1 MTSFHFLRS
10 VVCLRHP
17 LDNIKE
23 TSMKFFVTLAALCLS
38 ATQVLAG
45 NIDYQ
50 RRIEQERVTKL
61 PSCEAFV
68 QRVDVCRKLRE
79 ARSLAERIPLQVFE
93 NVERYLGKNG
103 KPMIGK
109 RSIRREFGLV
119 VYDLETD
126 GFHKIVLD
134 MPLVGDDV
142 FQPNIRTKHDPPY
155 KVIRIK
161 GQTFNKMVFEVTM
174 DGRELLVYA
183 AKHLS
188 VPPVFRSKDIR
199 IMNQEAETV
208 VYLATPPYLAN
219 EGFALQGQN
228 IALRAIEEAL
238 GELREK
244 QVPSDAYPG
253 KFVADV
259 VSSGALLNLL
269 VTEQTDPCLLQERE
283 PGCERLLPKRLYE
296 RDEQVVDAVL
306 TEFVINGL
314 DAYRYICSGAAACG
328 AYQFTNNRVRQK
340 NGKYGPGTYEAMR
353 LAYPL
358 AELDPDFKRG
368 TRGFRNSV
376 KAAAVL
382 TDYELSS
389 RGVPDWV
396 REAFM
401 DDHQMGLLFP
411 AAAYNGGP
419 SQAKALARLVVE
431 YGDLKKIKHLAFG
444 SFPWQEF
451 IAWIK
456 SKGAVLKYETIG
468 YIKKCVSNW
477 THLGRYERLHRRS

>member
-1 MTSFHFLRS
+1 
-10 VVCLRHP
+10 
-17 LDNIKE
+17 
-23 TSMKFFVTLAALCLS
+23 MKFFVTLAALCFG
-38 ATQVLAG
+38 AAQALAG

-50 RRIEQERVTKL
+50 RKIEEEQQKGM
-61 PSCEAFV
+61 PSCEVFV
-68 QRVDVCRKLRE
+68 ERADVCRKLRE
-79 ARSLAERIPLQVFE
+79 ARSLAEKISLQIFE
-93 NVERYLGKNG
+93 TIERHLGKNG

-119 VYDLETD
+119 AYDPETD
-126 GFHKIVLD
+126 GFHTIVLD
-134 MPLVGDDV
+134 MPLIGDSV
-142 FQPNIRTKHDPPY
+142 FQPNVRTKHYPPY
-155 KVIRIK
+155 QVFRIK

-174 DGRELLVYA
+174 GGRELPVYA

-188 VPPVFRSKDIR
+188 VPPVFRSKDLVA
-199 IMNQEAETV
+199 MNQEAETV
-208 VYLATPPYLAN
+208 IYLATPPYLVS
-219 EGFALQGQN
+219 EEFALQGQN

-238 GELREK
+238 SQLREK
-244 QVPSDAYPG
+244 RVPSDAYPG
-253 KFVADV
+253 KLVADIV
-259 VSSGALLNLL
+259 TPETLLNLL
-269 VTEQTDPCLLQERE
+269 VTEQTDPCLLEERDR
-283 PGCERLLPKRLYE
+283 GCERLLPKRLYD

-328 AYQFTNNRVRQK
+328 AYQFTNNQVRQK

-353 LAYPL
+353 LAYPS

-389 RGVPDWV
+389 QGVPDWV
-396 REAFM
+396 RKAFV
-401 DDHQMGLLFP
+401 DDRQMGLLFP

-419 SQAKALARLVVE
+419 SQAKALARLMVE
-431 YGDLKKIKHLAFG
+431 YGDLKKIKRLAFD

-451 IAWIK
+451 IAWVK
-456 SKGAVLKYETIG
+456 SKGAALKYETIG

-477 THLGRYERLHRRS
+477 AHLGRYERLHRRY